1 MICQFYFVLG
11 SILTIF
17 ISEQDVRQA
26 HVLNTQVLI
35 EILIYTTN
43 LHILTVERLSELRR
57 LLTLRITDIN
67 AVSIGYK
74 GQVL

>member
-17 ISEQDVRQA
+17 ISEQDACQA